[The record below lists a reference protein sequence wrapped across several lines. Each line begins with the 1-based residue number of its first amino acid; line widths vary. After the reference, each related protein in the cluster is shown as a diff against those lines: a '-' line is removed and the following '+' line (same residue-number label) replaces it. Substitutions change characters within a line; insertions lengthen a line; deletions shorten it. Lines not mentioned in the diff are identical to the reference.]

1 MQYGTRDCSTK
12 HQTHGNLKFEV
23 QVPQY
28 ENLEEFVSASGGDEQ
43 ALKFVNGAV
52 ATSANNVA
60 RSTTR
65 GSSAETADEAIALG
79 RAASKKYQPTGVD
92 RGPSKKA
99 QLESFQSLLRKAK
112 SGEAVS
118 TEELAALA
126 EKFGV

>member
-1 MQYGTRDCSTK
+1 MQFATRDCSTK
-12 HQTHGNLKFEV
+12 HPKLGNLKFEV

-28 ENLEEFVSASGGDEQ
+28 ESHEEFIGAAGGDES
-43 ALKFVNGAV
+43 ALKFDNGAT
-52 ATSANNVA
+52 ATAANNVA
-60 RSTTR
+60 RATAR
-65 GSSAETADEAIALG
+65 NSSAETIDEVIALA
-79 RAASKKYQPTGVD
+79 RAASKRYCPTGVD